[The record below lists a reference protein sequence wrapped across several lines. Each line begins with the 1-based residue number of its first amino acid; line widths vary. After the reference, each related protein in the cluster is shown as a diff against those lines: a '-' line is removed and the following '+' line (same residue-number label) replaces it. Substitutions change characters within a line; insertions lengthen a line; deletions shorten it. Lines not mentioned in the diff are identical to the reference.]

1 MKKVVRI
8 LLIISVLS
16 LTGCDFLRKVAGRPT
31 SADLAEK
38 QRLIDA
44 RMLADSLAALAVD
57 SLECESDDSLWQE
70 AERELAEQIAQ
81 ADLAA
86 EIERAVVAEAQ
97 QKARAAAAEKRA
109 RAKAAATEKTVSTL
123 KEMGIAT
130 CTEFTFGAPMDFI
143 ECKYNLVV
151 GVYRNPEAAGN
162 HFKLC
167 TKAGFKPFFVNFAN
181 GAKAL
186 CLCGSDDVAD
196 ILDAVSKADSKVCP
210 VDAWVYVK
218 AER

>member
-16 LTGCDFLRKVAGRPT
+16 LTGCDFLRMVAGRPT
-31 SADLAEK
+31 SAQIAEK

-97 QKARAAAAEKRA
+97 QKAKVAAAEKRA
-109 RAKAAATEKTVSTL
+109 RAKAAATEKAVNTL
-123 KEMGIAT
+123 KEIGIVT
-130 CTEFTFGAPMDFI
+130 NSKFTFGTPLDII

-162 HFKLC
+162 HFNLC
-167 TKAGFKPFFVNFAN
+167 TKAGFEPFFVNFEN

-186 CLCGSDDVAD
+186 CLCGSDDAAE
-196 ILDAVSKADSKVCP
+196 ILDVVSKADSKVCP

-218 AER
+218 AE

>member
-44 RMLADSLAALAVD
+44 RMLADSLAALEVELA
-57 SLECESDDSLWQE
+57 ECESDDSLWQE
-70 AERELAEQIAQ
+70 AERELAEQIEQ

-86 EIERAVVAEAQ
+86 QIERAVAADAQ
-97 QKARAAAAEKRA
+97 QRT
-109 RAKAAATEKTVSTL
+109 KAAAVEKAVSTL
-123 KEMGIAT
+123 KEIGIVT
-130 CTEFTFGAPMDFI
+130 NSKFTFGTPLDII

-162 HFKLC
+162 HFNLC
-167 TKAGFKPFFVNFAN
+167 TKAGFEPFFVNFEN

-186 CLCGSDDVAD
+186 CLCGSDDAAE
-196 ILDAVSKADSKVCP
+196 ILDVVSKADSKVCP

-218 AER
+218 AE